1 MSSHSYPSKINLKS
15 IRASQKS
22 LQPTTADLDYVAV
35 VDRLSVG
42 RSKRHDE
49 QEKWDLFFEHAPQ
62 TLPTTDP
69 IRLAD
74 LSLFAADVTE
84 YVPSIRR
91 PRTDAI
97 PPVPKGRRTKK
108 HDVAAMALRI
118 ALTETVKLLLQEHL
132 DEHDELPFQIRMR
145 NSLAQKFLEAKLV
158 YQGHIVFYGILIPL
172 ITDPT
177 VDDNIA
183 CLVY

>member
-1 MSSHSYPSKINLKS
+1 MSAHSYPAKINLRN
-15 IRASQKS
+15 IRASQKN
-22 LQPTTADLDYVAV
+22 LQPTTANLDYVAV
-35 VDRLSVG
+35 VDRLSEG

-49 QEKWDLFFEHAPQ
+49 QEKWDLFFDHAPQ
-62 TLPTTDP
+62 ELPITDP

-74 LSLFAADVTE
+74 LSLFASDITE
-84 YVPSIRR
+84 YVPAIRR
-91 PRTDAI
+91 PRTNDI

-118 ALTETVKLLLQEHL
+118 ALTETVKILLQEHL
-132 DEHDELPFQIRMR
+132 DEYDELPFQIRMR
-145 NSLAQKFLEAKLV
+145 ASLAQKFLKAKLI
-158 YQGHIVFYGILIPL
+158 YQGHIIFYGILIPL